1 MIKTHSAWKK
11 IEHFDAY
18 NFWNKISDSYFKY
31 LYGSF
36 KENQYLLNILRD
48 EKLNIAEIGCAVGYG
63 KRFLNLNK
71 LKNLYVGYDISNE
84 SIKNAKLLYGDELFH
99 HIDENNLSE
108 QIISKP
114 FDVVYS
120 RDTVPHQID
129 PYNFLNELIKM
140 TKKHLILRLRTRDT
154 GETILNHELSC
165 QLQPGD
171 EWAPYIVLNYDELIN
186 FLKKTNRVTR
196 IEVNRSYVVLGGQ
209 NFRYLEKALYMKK
222 TKTAET
228 SMNITFDGSKES
240 PMEIIETFDLEGH
253 DFIKV
258 KKVKTLFYKILNR
271 IKL

>member
-48 EKLNIAEIGCAVGYG
+48 DKLNVAEIGCAVGYG

-120 RDTVPHQID
+120 RDTVPHQVD

-228 SMNITFDGSKES
+228 SMNITFDNRKES
-240 PMEIIETFDLEGH
+240 PIEIIETFDLEGH
-253 DFIKV
+253 DYIKA
-258 KKVKTLFYKILNR
+258 KKIRTLFYKILNR
-271 IKL
+271 IKI